1 MPEIDEY
8 WQAIQDNVC
17 AHCIDGDGKGLCRIS
32 SATKCGLKHFFP
44 EIVNTVRSV
53 QSENLGPY
61 VRALRENVC
70 SMCEHQSADGSCV
83 VRSDVDCGLDRY
95 FPLIV
100 ESIEGLK
107 FGQPDNNADGAGAQ

>member
-17 AHCIDGDGKGLCRIS
+17 SHCIDSDGKGRCRITTS
-32 SATKCGLKHFFP
+32 GNCGLKHFFP
-44 EIVNTVRSV
+44 EIVNTILSV

-70 SMCEHQSADGSCV
+70 SMCENQSADGSCV
-83 VRSDVDCGLDRY
+83 VRADVDCGLDRY
-95 FPLIV
+95 FPMIV
-100 ESIEGLK
+100 ENIER
-107 FGQPDNNADGAGAQ
+107 FRSGQPGANSEQMGIS